1 MFCTWHGPAW
11 ARPSSSWQPGA
22 EEQRAQFHP
31 AALPGCCSARRQ
43 LPAPARASPWVP
55 GLPQPGARRVP
66 CQTRLCP
73 GSPDRKAR
81 GNVPSWSCWGCLR
94 GTSLLSLL
102 SAVQGKE
109 GGVAPSHS
117 THLCLTHTGAGHRVH
132 PWALGWPFRM
142 PGSLLILRTGATGRC
157 SRKLFLTPCDSL
169 FRAKSL
175 LSALVQPQ

>member
-11 ARPSSSWQPGA
+11 AWPSSSWQPGA

-43 LPAPARASPWVP
+43 LPAPARAFPWVP

-81 GNVPSWSCWGCLR
+81 GNVPCWSCWGCLR

-117 THLCLTHTGAGHRVH
+117 THLCLTHTGAGHRVPPAARAVLPPMGSGLAFQNARLIAH
-132 PWALGWPFRM
+132 SQNWGQREMLQEIIFNSLRFALQ
-142 PGSLLILRTGATGRC
+142 S
-157 SRKLFLTPCDSL
+157 
-169 FRAKSL
+169 
-175 LSALVQPQ
+175 